1 MEKNEAVL
9 DLAGADE
16 PDWVTCGKFQLPL
29 DLRRDLSIRE
39 KTLPEEARK
48 KREKIRSKRNEKKM
62 RAEAKKAL
70 SEQQREEILNNLQSK
85 SRLEAMMDIKPSA
98 KKPTAKLLARKK
110 RKIRRSRRA

>member
-29 DLRRDLSIRE
+29 DLRRELSIKE

-48 KREKIRSKRNEKKM
+48 KGEIRAKRNEKKM
-62 RAEAKKAL
+62 RAEAKKKL
-70 SEQQREEILNNLQSK
+70 SEQQREEIVSNLQSK
-85 SRLEAMMDIKPSA
+85 SRLEAMMDIKQS
-98 KKPTAKLLARKK
+98 PTANSEEDGKK
-110 RKIRRSRRA
+110 KKKK

>member
-1 MEKNEAVL
+1 M
-9 DLAGADE
+9 
-16 PDWVTCGKFQLPL
+16 PL